1 MSTIRNVC
9 VYCGSSAG
17 DDARF
22 GDAAEELGRALA
34 AEGVGLVYGGGGEG
48 LMGRLARSTLAAGG
62 YVTGVIPTFLIRKE
76 HALTAAQEM
85 VVVDTM
91 HERKQ
96 AMFDRADAF
105 VALPG
110 GVGTLEEL
118 VEQLTWAQL
127 NRHMKPILIA
137 DIGGFWRPCSRCSP
151 ICVSK
156 ASSAK
161 ASTCVTWRRKESRTC
176 CRCCAPPRAAQP
188 SASLRTPSLLATC
201 SGEAQ
206 EAGDI
211 TSWAGALLSPSS
223 RHPRERKFAPMPGED
238 S

>member
-1 MSTIRNVC
+1 MSKSEMSAIRNVC
-9 VYCGSSAG
+9 VYCGSG
-17 DDARF
+17 NGNDARF

-34 AEGVGLVYGGGGEG
+34 AASVGLVYGGGGEG

-62 YVTGVIPTFLIRKE
+62 YVTGIIPNFLVRKE

-110 GVGTLEEL
+110 GAGTLEEL

-127 NRHMKPILIA
+127 NRHLKPILLA
-137 DIGGFWRPCSRCSP
+137 DIGGFWRPLLSLFAHMRLKGFIREGFDLRYLVAERIEDVLP
-151 ICVSK
+151 ML
-156 ASSAK
+156 
-161 ASTCVTWRRKESRTC
+161 
-176 CRCCAPPRAAQP
+176 RAAAERR
-188 SASLRTPSLLATC
+188 SAEREPQDAVS
-201 SGEAQ
+201 
-206 EAGDI
+206 
-211 TSWAGALLSPSS
+211 
-223 RHPRERKFAPMPGED
+223 PREL
-238 S
+238 

>member
-1 MSTIRNVC
+1 MSAIRNVC
-9 VYCGSSAG
+9 VYCGSG
-17 DDARF
+17 NGNDARF

-34 AEGVGLVYGGGGEG
+34 AASVGLVYGGGGEG

-62 YVTGVIPTFLIRKE
+62 YVTGIIPNFLVRKE

-110 GVGTLEEL
+110 GAGTLEEL

-127 NRHMKPILIA
+127 NRHVKPILLA
-137 DIGGFWRPCSRCSP
+137 DIGGFWRPLLALFAHMRLKGFIREGFDLRYLVAEQIEDVLP
-151 ICVSK
+151 ML
-156 ASSAK
+156 
-161 ASTCVTWRRKESRTC
+161 
-176 CRCCAPPRAAQP
+176 RAAAERR
-188 SASLRTPSLLATC
+188 SAEREPQDAV
-201 SGEAQ
+201 
-206 EAGDI
+206 
-211 TSWAGALLSPSS
+211 SP
-223 RHPRERKFAPMPGED
+223 RDM
-238 S
+238 

>member
-1 MSTIRNVC
+1 MSAIRNVC
-9 VYCGSSAG
+9 VYCGSSNG
-17 DDARF
+17 NDARF

-34 AEGVGLVYGGGGEG
+34 AGGVGLVYGGGGEG

-62 YVTGVIPTFLIRKE
+62 YVTGIIPNFLVRKE

-110 GVGTLEEL
+110 GAGTLEEL

-127 NRHMKPILIA
+127 NRHVKPILLA
-137 DIGGFWRPCSRCSP
+137 DIGGFWRPLLALFAHMRIKGFIREGFDLRYLVAEQIEDVLP
-151 ICVSK
+151 ML
-156 ASSAK
+156 
-161 ASTCVTWRRKESRTC
+161 
-176 CRCCAPPRAAQP
+176 RAAAERR
-188 SASLRTPSLLATC
+188 SAEREPQDAVS
-201 SGEAQ
+201 
-206 EAGDI
+206 
-211 TSWAGALLSPSS
+211 
-223 RHPRERKFAPMPGED
+223 PREM
-238 S
+238 